1 MSGFQQKITKHTKR
15 QKSKIKETVKT
26 LEPNSDITSIL
37 KLSD

>member
-15 QKSKIKETVKT
+15 QKSKIKETEKT